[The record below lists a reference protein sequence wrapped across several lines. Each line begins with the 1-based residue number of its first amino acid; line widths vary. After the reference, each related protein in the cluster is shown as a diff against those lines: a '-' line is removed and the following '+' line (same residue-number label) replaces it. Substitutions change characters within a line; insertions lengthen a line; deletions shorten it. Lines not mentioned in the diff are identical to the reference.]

1 MILHIVIII
10 ILALACLLC
19 GVRFIKAMEEDDQE
33 KATILKGLTTVCCII
48 IAIVA
53 YHMTDSPR
61 FGMLVIL
68 GLVFGFIGDELLA
81 LRFVYTDK
89 FNTCFLTGAGGF
101 LVGHIFYLIALYG
114 IAPKAW
120 IIAAPLTAVALVIE
134 LINSKKHKLDMGK
147 LFLPLGFYAAVV
159 CFMGCSAIGACCFS
173 FSVGTLL
180 FAVAGVCFIASDSI
194 LSVQC
199 FSDHPS
205 NFKNRLLHV
214 FYWTAQL
221 LIALTPL
228 FF

>member
-1 MILHIVIII
+1 MHIVIII
-10 ILALACLLC
+10 ILALACLLS
-19 GVRFIKAMEEDDQE
+19 GIRFIKAMEADDQE
-33 KATILKGLTTVCCII
+33 KATVFKGLTTVCCIV

-53 YHMTDSPR
+53 YHMTDAPR
-61 FGMLVIL
+61 FGILVIV
-68 GLVFGFIGDELLA
+68 GLVFGFVGDELLA
-81 LRFVYTDK
+81 LRFVYPER

-101 LVGHIFYLIALYG
+101 LIGHIFYLTALYST
-114 IAPKAW
+114 APKAW
-120 IIAAPLTAVALVIE
+120 IIAAPLTAAALVIE
-134 LINSKKHKLDMGK
+134 LINSKKHRLDMGK
-147 LFLPLGFYAAVV
+147 MFLPLGFYAAVV
-159 CFMGCSAIGACCFS
+159 CFMGCSAIGVCCLR

-180 FAVAGVCFIASDSI
+180 FAIAGVCFIASDSI

-214 FYWTAQL
+214 FYWLAQL